1 MRCNKK
7 NMMPLIL
14 FGMIILMM
22 GSVLATITY
31 TGVTD
36 RQTIRQDTTIG
47 YSSNQTNVRNITLT
61 ITDPQNNVIVLKRTE
76 ANISSYTIVFNDLVA
91 NTYTYQGNGFNVTNH
106 NVDIGASGTFT
117 ITGCTPM
124 NYALWGIVML
134 VFVVGLLYFA
144 YNGFIEGHAGSIISF
159 LIMLTVAVVV
169 VGSFSLTVLRPLC

>member
-7 NMMPLIL
+7 NVMPLVL

-22 GSVLATITY
+22 GSVLATITF

-36 RQTIRQDTTIG
+36 GQTIRQDATVSFV
-47 YSSNQTNVRNITLT
+47 SSVTNMKNVTMTLYNSA
-61 ITDPQNNVIVLKRTE
+61 DAVIVSQHTN
-76 ANISSYTIVFNDLVA
+76 ANTSSYNIVFNDLVA
-91 NTYTYQGNGFNVTNH
+91 NTYRVNVIGTNVSGVTEDTGNLY
-106 NVDIGASGTFT
+106 FT

-144 YNGFIEGHAGSIISF
+144 YNGFIEGHAGSMISF
-159 LIMLTVAVVV
+159 LIMLTIAVVV